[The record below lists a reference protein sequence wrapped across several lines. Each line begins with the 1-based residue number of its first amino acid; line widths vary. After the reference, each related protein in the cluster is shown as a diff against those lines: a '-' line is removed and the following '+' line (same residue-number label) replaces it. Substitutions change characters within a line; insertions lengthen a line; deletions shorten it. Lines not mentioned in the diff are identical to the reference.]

1 MLTLCQTDY
10 CVVVLVQEWYF
21 FQMLHIVQYV
31 NPIIA
36 RKIEIIWLNVCSSHI
51 FFVSLQPIDNKR
63 HEYDEDIQYD
73 RQMLKSII
81 FGGKRVSFK

>member
-1 MLTLCQTDY
+1 
-10 CVVVLVQEWYF
+10 
-21 FQMLHIVQYV
+21 MLHIVQYV
-31 NPIIA
+31 NPTIA

-51 FFVSLQPIDNKR
+51 FFVSLQPKDNKR